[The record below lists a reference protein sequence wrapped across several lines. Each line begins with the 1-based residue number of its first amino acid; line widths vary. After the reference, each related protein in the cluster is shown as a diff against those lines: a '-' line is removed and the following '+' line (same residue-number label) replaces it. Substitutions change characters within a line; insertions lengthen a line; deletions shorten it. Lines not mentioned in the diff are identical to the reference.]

1 MEEHVN
7 ILYDSE
13 IATSKV
19 IGFGVAKVKLNS
31 HYDPNVLVEEVHHLF
46 DKTFKAG
53 YFRILFDMENVIF
66 PNGSFIGML
75 IGKTMEA
82 RRNGGDVKIVNL
94 SETTRNHL
102 NMFSPLAYLTVG
114 QDEMVSSDAIREFDP
129 SSVEEFVDLEEGKEN
144 TLQIDATV
152 ESLNMMTHFV
162 ESLAGKA
169 GLEQVEISKLNIA
182 VYEAGMNVIEHGYR
196 FEMGKSMGV
205 EVTLKKGK
213 LYITITDT
221 GKAFDFYGLKS
232 YDVQDSYKKRRDGGY
247 GLYIIQRSVD
257 EIKYESDSEKGN
269 RLTLIKRL
277 R

>member
-82 RRNGGDVKIVNL
+82 RRNGGDVKI
-94 SETTRNHL
+94 L

-221 GKAFDFYGLKS
+221 GKAFDFYGLES